1 MSISKRLFLLMATAV
16 IALILVAG
24 FGYLQMKKVYDAANE
39 GNVNVVPSILIL
51 GDARKTFFQ
60 MRIRVYR
67 IVTTHD
73 AQKRDEAV
81 KTVEDARSIVQDRL
95 KAYEPLISDEEDRRL
110 LNETSKGFADYIQ
123 ALTPIVDLARQG
135 KIDEA
140 LKSLEGL
147 TTQAQA
153 LQKSFDDQMQYN
165 KKLSEKATAD
175 AAATMTSATWTAAIA
190 SLIAIVVVGILGLQ
204 IRSGLMA
211 RLDEANRMAAGI
223 ASGDLSAR
231 NTPSQIGSDEA
242 GQLIQAMEKMRQDLA
257 AVVSQIAASSD
268 HLAHSAGE
276 LSTTAQQVSGST
288 QSQSSSTAASAAALE
303 QLTVSIDHVGESA
316 VDASQRAD
324 EAGGLAIESGKGV
337 EAAAAQIHQVAE
349 SIDQTARQIQ
359 LLSEH
364 VHQIGNITTVIR
376 DVADQTNLLALNAA
390 IEAARAG
397 EQGRGFAVVADE
409 VRKLAE
415 RTTLSVQEISSVIS
429 TIQGSVATT
438 VDSMQSNCKLVAG
451 VVTSAQ
457 QASSSMHGIR
467 EATETV
473 RDAIAGISEAM
484 REQRSASTELS
495 RNVEG
500 IAQMS
505 EENTSAVASV
515 ASTANT
521 LVGVSGE
528 LKSAVARFRL

>member
-1 MSISKRLFLLMATAV
+1 MSISKRLFLMMATAV
-16 IALILVAG
+16 IALVLVAG

-39 GNVNVVPSILIL
+39 GNVNVVPSMLIL
-51 GDARKTFFQ
+51 GDARQDFML
-60 MRIRVYR
+60 MRVRVYR
-67 IVTTHD
+67 LVNTSD
-73 AQKRDEAV
+73 PQKRDDV
-81 KTVEDARSIVQDRL
+81 MKSIEDARINVVKDL
-95 KAYEPLISDEEDRRL
+95 KAYEPLISDAEDQRL
-110 LNETSKGFADYIQ
+110 YDEVKKGLGDYAQTLAPILEFAK
-123 ALTPIVDLARQG
+123 QG
-135 KIDEA
+135 RNDEA
-140 LKSLEGL
+140 LKHFEGL
-147 TTQAQA
+147 THQGMAV
-153 LQKSFDDQMQYN
+153 QKSFTDHMQYN
-165 KKLSEKATAD
+165 KKLSDKATTD
-175 AAATMTSATWTAAIA
+175 AAAKMASATWTAAIA
-190 SLIAIVVVGILGLQ
+190 SLVAIVAVGILGLQ
-204 IRSGLMA
+204 IRATLMA
-211 RLDEANRMAAGI
+211 RLNEANRMAAGI

-231 NTPSQIGSDEA
+231 NTPNQIGGDEA

-257 AVVSQIAASSD
+257 GVVGQISSCSD
-268 HLAHSAGE
+268 RLAHSAGE
-276 LSTTAQQVSGST
+276 LSTTAQQVSNST
-288 QSQSSSTAASAAALE
+288 QNQSGSTAASAAALE
-303 QLTVSIDHVGESA
+303 QLTVSIDHVGDSA
-316 VDASQRAD
+316 VDASQRAN
-324 EAGGLAIESGKGV
+324 EAGSLAIESGKGV
-337 EAAAAQIHQVAE
+337 DTAAAQIHQVAE
-349 SIDQTARQIQ
+349 SIDQTAQQIQ

-429 TIQGSVATT
+429 TIQSSVATT
-438 VDSMQSNCKLVAG
+438 VDSMQSNCQLVAG
-451 VVTSAQ
+451 VVISAQ
-457 QASSSMHGIR
+457 QASGSMHGIR

-500 IAQMS
+500 ISQMS
-505 EENTSAVASV
+505 EENTVAVASV
-515 ASTANT
+515 ASTANA

>member
-24 FGYLQMKKVYDAANE
+24 FGYMQMKKVYNAANE
-39 GNVNVVPSILIL
+39 GNVNVVPSLLIL
-51 GDARKTFFQ
+51 GEGRQKYMQ

-67 IVTTHD
+67 AMTTND
-73 AQKRDEAV
+73 AQKRDEV
-81 KTVEDARSIVQDRL
+81 IKSIDDASKAVQDGL
-95 KAYEPLISDEEDRRL
+95 KAYEPLIADEEDRRL
-110 LNETSKGFADYIQ
+110 LEESKKGFAEY
-123 ALTPIVDLARQG
+123 LKVLAPAMEQSRQG
-135 KIDEA
+135 RNDEA
-140 LKSLEGL
+140 LKSLEGI
-147 TTQAQA
+147 TRTAQA
-153 LQKSFDDQMQYN
+153 LQKNFDDHLQYN
-165 KKLSEKATAD
+165 KKLSDKATAD
-175 AAATMTSATWTAAIA
+175 GAAALTSATWTAAIV
-190 SLIAIVVVGILGLQ
+190 SLIAIAAVAILGLQ
-204 IRSGLMA
+204 IRSSLMT
-211 RLDEANRMAAGI
+211 RLNEANRMAAGI
-223 ASGDLSAR
+223 ASGDLSSR

-257 AVVSQIAASSD
+257 TVVGQIAASSD
-268 HLAHSAGE
+268 RLAHSASE
-276 LSTTAQQVSGST
+276 LSTTAQQVSNST

-303 QLTVSIDHVGESA
+303 QLTVSIDHVGDSA

-324 EAGGLAIESGKGV
+324 EAGSLAIESGKGV
-337 EAAAAQIHQVAE
+337 DTAAAQIHQVAD
-349 SIDQTARQIQ
+349 SIDQTAQQIQ
-359 LLSEH
+359 VLSEH
-364 VHQIGNITTVIR
+364 VQQIGNITTVIR

-429 TIQGSVATT
+429 TIQSSVSST
-438 VDSMQSNCKLVAG
+438 VDSMQSNCRLVAG

-457 QASSSMHGIR
+457 QASGSMHGIR

-505 EENTSAVASV
+505 EENTAAVASV

-521 LVGVSGE
+521 LVGVSSE

>member
-16 IALILVAG
+16 VALTLVAG

-39 GNVNVVPSILIL
+39 GNINVVPSLLIL
-51 GDARKTFFQ
+51 GDARKTFLLL
-60 MRIRVYR
+60 RLRAYR
-67 IVTTHD
+67 TVTASD
-73 AQKRDEAV
+73 PQKRDEAI
-81 KTVEDARSIVQDRL
+81 KSLEEARTGIQNDL
-95 KAYEPLISDEEDRRL
+95 KAYEPLISDAEDRRL
-110 LNETSKGFADYIQ
+110 LDEVKKGFADYGQ
-123 ALTPIVDLARQG
+123 TLAPIIELARQG
-135 KIDEA
+135 RSDEA
-140 LKSLEGL
+140 LKSLEGV
-147 TTQAQA
+147 TAQA
-153 LQKSFDDQMQYN
+153 RGLQKSLDEHMQYN
-165 KKLSEKATAD
+165 KKLSDKSTAD

-190 SLIAIVVVGILGLQ
+190 SLVAIVAVGILGLQ

-211 RLDEANRMAAGI
+211 RLNEANRMAAGI
-223 ASGDLSAR
+223 ASGDLSTR
-231 NTPSQIGSDEA
+231 NTPSQIGNDEA

-257 AVVSQIAASSD
+257 GVVGQIAASSD
-268 HLAHSAGE
+268 RLAHSASE
-276 LSTTAQQVSGST
+276 LSTTAQQVSSST
-288 QSQSSSTAASAAALE
+288 QNQSSSTAASAAALE

-324 EAGGLAIESGKGV
+324 EAGSLAIESGKGV
-337 EAAAAQIHQVAE
+337 DTAAAQIHQVAD

-429 TIQGSVATT
+429 TIQNSVATT
-438 VDSMQSNCKLVAG
+438 VDSMQSNCQLVAG

-457 QASSSMHGIR
+457 QASGSMHGIR

-505 EENTSAVASV
+505 EENTAAVASV

>member
-16 IALILVAG
+16 IALILVSG

-39 GNVNVVPSILIL
+39 GNVNVVPSLLIL
-51 GDARKTFFQ
+51 GEARQEFMQ
-60 MRIRVYR
+60 MRVRVYR
-67 IVTTHD
+67 LVTTSD
-73 AQKRDEAV
+73 PQKRDNTLKSIEEARV
-81 KTVEDARSIVQDRL
+81 NVQNGL
-95 KAYEPLISDEEDRRL
+95 KAYEPLIADAEDRRL
-110 LNETSKGFADYIQ
+110 LEELRKGLDNYTQ
-123 ALTPIVDLARQG
+123 ATNSIIDLAKQG
-135 KIDEA
+135 RNDEA
-140 LKSLEGL
+140 LKHLEEV
-147 TTQAQA
+147 TQHGQA
-153 LQKSFDDQMQYN
+153 LQKSFAEHMQYN

-175 AAATMTSATWTAAIA
+175 GAGTMTSATWTIA
-190 SLIAIVVVGILGLQ
+190 VVSLIAIVVVGVLGLQ
-204 IRSGLMA
+204 IRSALMA
-211 RLDEANRMAAGI
+211 RLNEANRMAAGI
-223 ASGDLSAR
+223 AAGDLSAR

-257 AVVSQIAASSD
+257 GVVSHISSCSD
-268 HLAHSAGE
+268 RLAHSAGE

-316 VDASQRAD
+316 DDASQRAD
-324 EAGGLAIESGKGV
+324 EAGNLAIESGKGV
-337 EAAAAQIHQVAE
+337 DTAAAQIHQVAD
-349 SIDQTARQIQ
+349 SIDQTAQQIQ

-438 VDSMQSNCKLVAG
+438 VDSMQANCQLVAG

>member
-16 IALILVAG
+16 IALILVSG

-39 GNVNVVPSILIL
+39 GNINVVPSVLIL
-51 GDARKTFFQ
+51 GEARQEFMQ

-67 IVTTHD
+67 LMTTSD
-73 AQKRDEAV
+73 PQKRDAVLKSIEEARTNLQ
-81 KTVEDARSIVQDRL
+81 KEL
-95 KAYEPLISDEEDRRL
+95 KAYEPLVSDAEDRRL
-110 LNETSKGFADYIQ
+110 LDEVHKG
-123 ALTPIVDLARQG
+123 LTNYTQVTAPILDLAKQG
-135 KIDEA
+135 RNEEA
-140 LKSLEGL
+140 LKHFEEV
-147 TTQAQA
+147 THHAQA
-153 LQKSFDDQMQYN
+153 LQQSFADHMHYN
-165 KKLSEKATAD
+165 KTLSDKATAD
-175 AAATMTSATWTAAIA
+175 GAATLTSATWTSAVV

-204 IRSGLMA
+204 IRSALMA
-211 RLDEANRMAAGI
+211 RLNEANRMAAGI

-242 GQLIQAMEKMRQDLA
+242 GQLIQAMEKMRRDLA
-257 AVVSQIAASSD
+257 DVVSHISSCSD
-268 HLAHSAGE
+268 RLAHSAGE
-276 LSTTAQQVSGST
+276 LSTTAQQVSNST
-288 QSQSSSTAASAAALE
+288 QNQSGSTAASAAALE
-303 QLTVSIDHVGESA
+303 QLTVSIDHVGDSA
-316 VDASQRAD
+316 VDASERAN
-324 EAGGLAIESGKGV
+324 EAGSLAIESGKGV
-337 EAAAAQIHQVAE
+337 DTAAAQIHQVAE